1 MCSTFVHCAEAAVA
15 DLHCVAEAVG
25 CLLQLLVREVV
36 RVRAVDAAGLRV
48 IGAAP
53 GTRRPDGG
61 RVLEEPGGRGHLV
74 LPSLADVQARHDRK
88 EQAQNAGG
96 YGAP

>member
-15 DLHCVAEAVG
+15 DLHCAAEAVG

-48 IGAAP
+48 VGAAP
-53 GTRRPDGG
+53 GTRRPAGG

-88 EQAQNAGG
+88 DQEQHACG
-96 YGAP
+96 YGAR